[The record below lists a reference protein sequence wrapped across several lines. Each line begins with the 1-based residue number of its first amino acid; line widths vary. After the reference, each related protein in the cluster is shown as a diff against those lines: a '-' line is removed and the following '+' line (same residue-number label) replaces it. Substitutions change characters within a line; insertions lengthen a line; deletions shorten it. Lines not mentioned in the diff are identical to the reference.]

1 MSAVRT
7 PSLLARTVL
16 TVAEAYCPGRRVAL
30 IAAGASGLAEGLIA
44 AGARSVHH
52 YATDPERPARPT
64 RSDRTLLVRE
74 LPAGDFDVR
83 EGAFDLVVVEDLARL
98 GDVPSWLGRFRRL
111 VGASGT
117 FVGGAPRRSDCEP
130 NAHAFGVHELDEL
143 VSVQFAWV
151 DLRGLA
157 SFHGALVAPI
167 GAQGAIGEFVLYP
180 LDDGRA
186 APEEL
191 VVIASQK
198 ARAVEPSLLLEVEP
212 PPRRV
217 ESSRVAVTPA
227 NDSAREGMLEALR
240 SEHARALT
248 KVAEE
253 RADLLDTI
261 ALREQALRASEA
273 EGDRLRG
280 EVDELTAHLDRA
292 LAGAVP
298 AHLARLEAL
307 ADKDRPRVVEAPMAL
322 AERERFE
329 AELAAA
335 DAARAEADDAC
346 LRTEAALR
354 RSEQARKY
362 LESEL
367 HATRT
372 AADAQRERAEAL
384 VGEIEVF
391 EACAGDEVSELETR
405 LVTLAT
411 DAARAREAERFAERF
426 LAADRLRGSAIATDS
441 SSRVADEAALLRD
454 LLRERARADVLAL
467 EIQALRSRMARIV
480 EAVDE
485 AASSSVDT
493 EAPEPRLAGVSP
505 PSAASSRPAVPGPHS
520 DDG

>member
-1 MSAVRT
+1 MSADRS

-30 IAAGASGLAEGLIA
+30 VAPGASGLAEALLA

-52 YATDPERPARPT
+52 YATDDART
-64 RSDRTLLVRE
+64 ARTTATDRTLLVRP

-83 EGAFDLVVVEDLARL
+83 EGAFDLVVVDDLARL
-98 GDVPSWLGRFRRL
+98 GDVASWLGRFRRL

-117 FVGGAPRRSDCEP
+117 FVAGASRDSSGEHRSP
-130 NAHAFGVHELDEL
+130 AFGVHELDEL

-167 GAQGAIGEFVLYP
+167 GVHGAIGEFVLYP

-186 APEEL
+186 APEAL
-191 VVIASQK
+191 VVIAAQK
-198 ARAVEPSLLLEVEP
+198 ARPVEPSLLLEVEP
-212 PPRRV
+212 PRRLPEAKLAPV
-217 ESSRVAVTPA
+217 AAANDAATDEALVAVRA
-227 NDSAREGMLEALR
+227 
-240 SEHARALT
+240 EHARTLARL
-248 KVAEE
+248 AEE

-261 ALREQALRASEA
+261 GLREQALRAAEA
-273 EGDRLRG
+273 DGDRLRQ
-280 EVDELTAHLDRA
+280 EVEELTAHLDRA

-307 ADKDRPRVVEAPMAL
+307 ADKDRPRVVEAPMAA

-335 DAARAEADDAC
+335 DAARAEADEAC
-346 LRTEAALR
+346 LRAEEALR
-354 RSEQARKY
+354 RSERLRKVLEHDLAEARVTGG
-362 LESEL
+362 E
-367 HATRT
+367 
-372 AADAQRERAEAL
+372 REERLEAL
-384 VGEIEVF
+384 VREVEALEGEAGAEV
-391 EACAGDEVSELETR
+391 AELEER
-405 LVTLAT
+405 LRAFAAQV
-411 DAARAREAERFAERF
+411 ARAEEAERFAARF
-426 LAADRLRGSAIATDS
+426 LAADRLRGVAAPAAEG
-441 SSRVADEAALLRD
+441 SRDADEADLVRT
-454 LLRERARADVLAL
+454 LLRERARADLLTL
-467 EIQALRSRMARIV
+467 EIQALRARLARIV
-480 EAVDE
+480 DAVDD
-485 AASSSVDT
+485 AATSSVDT